1 MAQIK
6 CGMLLLASVLLFW
19 VLSKWRFLPS
29 KPSAVITPPFAS
41 SSHPSICPCSKTWES
56 MTITDFS
63 LCSSERHC
71 CRNVTP
77 SFHAPLARMCAHRRG
92 RVDYMWPLEHS
103 VDEINRARWA
113 MYWHHKHCTLSCSHA
128 IKVEVGGAQVNFS
141 ESWRKFDEQT
151 WQLASSFWL
160 EVTKVHLINCS
171 MSHCKMHHSS
181 LKEMHVL

>member
-92 RVDYMWPLEHS
+92 RGWIICGHS
-103 VDEINRARWA
+103 NTQSMRSIVLGEPCIDTTNTVPSPALMLSRWR
-113 MYWHHKHCTLSCSHA
+113 S
-128 IKVEVGGAQVNFS
+128 VV
-141 ESWRKFDEQT
+141 RR
-151 WQLASSFWL
+151 
-160 EVTKVHLINCS
+160 LIS
-171 MSHCKMHHSS
+171 VKAGES
-181 LKEMHVL
+181 LKSKHGS